1 MHILHLARRDASPHF
16 TKPAFQEALRAL
28 GDFELR
34 ESAEDLSQ
42 EEVLALIR
50 DADVLLT
57 GHGTLPVPEE
67 LAVYPGRLQ
76 YICHLT
82 GTLQGMVPPALVES
96 GLLISNWGDA
106 PANELAEASLTLLLT
121 LLKEIPRHLRHNKA
135 GLWWEAMPDASP
147 GQLFGLTVGLYG
159 YGFSGKALHRL
170 LRPFRVRVRVYDP
183 FVDDIPKDAERVDSL
198 AALFDGAHAVSIHAG
213 LTSETRGSVTRELL
227 ARLPDGGILIN
238 TARGALVDQE
248 ALFAELETGR
258 LRAGLDV
265 LDGKDELPPD
275 HPARH
280 WPNLVLTRHKLNQ
293 SAWPDTGALKPLHH
307 VCLDNLRRF
316 RDGESIH
323 FRINAERLS
332 LTT

>member
-1 MHILHLARRDASPHF
+1 MNILHLARRDASPHF
-16 TKPAFQEALRAL
+16 TQPAFQEALRTL

-42 EEVLALIR
+42 AEVLARIR

-121 LLKEIPRHLRHNKA
+121 LLKEIPRHLRHNQD

-183 FVDDIPKDAERVDSL
+183 FVDDIPEDAERVDSL

-238 TARGALVDQE
+238 TARGALVDQN

-265 LDGKDELPPD
+265 LDGKDDLPPD

-280 WPNLVLTRHKLNQ
+280 WPNLVLTRHKLTRTG
-293 SAWPDTGALKPLHH
+293 WPDTRTLTPAHR

-316 RDGESIH
+316 RDGQPIR